1 MTELV
6 SIIIPVFNCE
16 TYIVE
21 AIESALAQTHHPIE
35 IIVVNDGSTDGTM
48 LALRSFGDRIKVI
61 DQANGGVAKARNAGL
76 AAAKGEY
83 VAFLDAD
90 DVWLPGKVSAQVRSL
105 DANPDV
111 GACYVAWHVWS
122 PDTDG
127 SFHRPEFVFE
137 SVDSIR
143 IDTKKSGFIYGR
155 LIFDC
160 EMLTTTVMIRSS
172 IVRKIG
178 EFNNNL
184 KCGEDY
190 DYWLRLSQITKI
202 NCLSCIYALYRVVVG
217 SASRR
222 APSQNYELTVIKTAI
237 ERFGLTDSSGIKI
250 DPKRIKKRMDTLV
263 FRFGYIHLRQGDPSL
278 AIAAFSESLR
288 SRPLQPKIWLHVVE
302 AFFRRL
308 LRGNALTGA

>member
-1 MTELV
+1 MKSLV
-6 SIIIPVFNCE
+6 SVIIPVYNCE
-16 TYIVE
+16 KYVAE
-21 AIESALAQTHHPIE
+21 AIESALTQTYHFIE

-48 LALRSFGDRIKVI
+48 LVLRSFGDQIKVI
-61 DQANGGVAKARNAGL
+61 DQVNGGVAKARNAGL
-76 AAAKGEY
+76 AAAEGEY
-83 VAFLDAD
+83 IAFLDAD

-122 PDTDG
+122 TDIDG
-127 SFHRPEFVFE
+127 IFRRPEPIIE
-137 SVDSIR
+137 YVDPIH
-143 IDTKKSGFIYGR
+143 INIVKSGFIYGR

-178 EFNNNL
+178 KFNNDL

-202 NCLSCIYALYRVVVG
+202 NSLSCVYALYRVVVG

-222 APSQNYELTVIKTAI
+222 APSQNYELAVIKAAI
-237 ERFGLTDSSGIKI
+237 EQFGLTDVSGIKI
-250 DPKRIKKRMDTLV
+250 DLKRIKERMDTLV
-263 FRFGYIHLRQGDPSL
+263 FRFGYIHLRQGDPAL
-278 AIAAFSESLR
+278 AIAAFSENLR
-288 SRPLQPKIWLHVVE
+288 SRPLQPKIWLHMVE

-308 LRGNALTGA
+308 LRGNSLTGA